1 MNEEHFCG
9 KVSQKAIIVKAGKVL
24 ITRDSRDASTF
35 ELPGGRL
42 NAQEDPRA
50 GLARELLEELG
61 VLVLIESPVFIGKFH
76 HTKDKSDALG
86 VFYKAALEDESVDF
100 VVDPIEIA
108 EMQWVDQAT
117 WQNYTYYDEV
127 KNALAAYFSAI

>member
-9 KVSQKAIIVKAGKVL
+9 KVSQKAIIVKEGKVL
-24 ITRDSRDASTF
+24 ITRDSRDETTW

-50 GLARELLEELG
+50 GLVRELKEELG
-61 VLVLIESPVFIGKFH
+61 VDVVVEQPIFIGKFH
-76 HTKDKSDALG
+76 HTRDKSDALA
-86 VFYKAALEDESVDF
+86 VFYKATLGDEAIQF
-100 VVDPIEIA
+100 TVDPIEIA

-117 WQNYTYYDEV
+117 WQNYKYYDEV
-127 KNALAAYFSAI
+127 KNALEAYFSTI